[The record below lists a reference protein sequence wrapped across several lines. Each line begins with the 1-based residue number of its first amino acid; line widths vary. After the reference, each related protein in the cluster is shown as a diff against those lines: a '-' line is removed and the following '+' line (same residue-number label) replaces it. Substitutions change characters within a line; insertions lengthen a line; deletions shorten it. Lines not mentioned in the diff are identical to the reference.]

1 MAVKRVG
8 STDSAKLRQNHI
20 RSCAEVIRLLATK
33 PKFDDEA
40 KDMTAFLVFNLRGIY
55 ETINESV
62 QAWDDRNYWKKAEE
76 MREKWRWS
84 RTAAQE
90 LSQLIL
96 EDRWQEVPDFLI
108 SIIPRFSDVKV
119 REVTRDAD
127 WWVGALRALKTETKT
142 R

>member
-55 ETINESV
+55 DTINESV

-84 RTAAQE
+84 RTAAQA
-90 LSQLIL
+90 LSQLVI
-96 EDRWQEVPDFLI
+96 EDRWQQVPDFIIAL
-108 SIIPRFSDVKV
+108 IPRFSDVKV

-142 R
+142 G